1 MPANLRDGSHHH
13 AQHNRT
19 GNRERCV
26 EIALP
31 LLRRST
37 EIQHQLLMITVLLI
51 TVLMIRDDANP
62 HRKDGA
68 IVQLQLMAR
77 ISQTRDQTP
86 NTSRR
91 MLLQRLHLLLHQ
103 SLSLPLDQLF
113 KPVDARLVGC
123 DLRLQI
129 GQ

>member
-1 MPANLRDGSHHH
+1 
-13 AQHNRT
+13 
-19 GNRERCV
+19 
-26 EIALP
+26 
-31 LLRRST
+31 
-37 EIQHQLLMITVLLI
+37 MITVLLI
-51 TVLMIRDDANP
+51 REDANP
-62 HRKDGA
+62 NRKDGA

-91 MLLQRLHLLLHQ
+91 MLLQPLHLLLHQ

-113 KPVDARLVGC
+113 KPFDARLVGC
-123 DLRLQI
+123 DLCLQI